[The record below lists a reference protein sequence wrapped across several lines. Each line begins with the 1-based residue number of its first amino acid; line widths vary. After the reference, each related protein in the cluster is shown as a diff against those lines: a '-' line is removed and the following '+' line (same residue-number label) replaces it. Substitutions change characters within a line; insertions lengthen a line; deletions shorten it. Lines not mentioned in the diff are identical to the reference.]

1 MTNPPEPN
9 AERAEATAASIRELL
24 ADRTVLVTGA
34 DGFVGSH
41 LTEALIDYGADVHV
55 LVRPTS
61 SGMLNN
67 LLGVREHIRVHRA
80 DITDKQSVLQVLK
93 ALGAAA
99 KREPVI
105 FHLAAQSHV
114 GESWNRPYET
124 MATNTIGTLNLLQS
138 IVDLGL
144 EIFKFDT
151 AGSSEEY
158 GNVNPELHH
167 HYRFGDDG
175 GLTLDAASPL
185 NPQSVYATSKLAAD
199 FLTRNYHAAYG
210 VPALVT
216 RMFNNYGPR
225 QNPRFVTGTIITQAL
240 TKSYVE
246 LGYLGAKRDFCF
258 VKDGVEGHI
267 HAALF
272 GQPGEVYVYGH
283 GQHLTIGDWY
293 ALIAQIGKEEGHWG
307 DVELRLNEPERGRLG
322 GSEVKE
328 LRVDYAKLGALT
340 EWAPRFSWQQGLRET
355 IAWYAEHRNRWL
367 GRVDW
372 R

>member
-1 MTNPPEPN
+1 M
-9 AERAEATAASIRELL
+9 L
-24 ADRTVLVTGA
+24 AGRTVLVTGA

-41 LTEALIDYGADVHV
+41 LTEALLGYGADVHV

-61 SGMLNN
+61 SGMLTN
-67 LLGVREHIRVHRA
+67 LADARDRVRIHRA
-80 DITDKQSVLQVLK
+80 DITDKQSVLQMLK
-93 ALGAAA
+93 VLGATA
-99 KREPVI
+99 KNAPVI
-105 FHLAAQSHV
+105 FHLAAQAHV
-114 GESWNRPYET
+114 GESWHRPYET
-124 MATNTIGTLNLLQS
+124 IAANTIGTLNLLQS

-158 GNVNPELHH
+158 GNVNPELRSS
-167 HYRFGDDG
+167 YRFGADG
-175 GLTLDAASPL
+175 GLLLDATSPL
-185 NPQSVYATSKLAAD
+185 NPQSVYATSKIAAD

-210 VPALVT
+210 LPALVT

-240 TKSYVE
+240 SRGWVE
-246 LGYLGAKRDFCF
+246 LGYLGGKRDFCF

-272 GQPGEVYVYGH
+272 GSPGEVYVYGH
-283 GQHLTIGDWY
+283 GAHTTIGEWY
-293 ALIAQIGKEEGHWG
+293 ERIVAIGRDEGHWG
-307 DVELRLNEPERGRLG
+307 NVELRLDDVSRGRLG
-322 GSEVKE
+322 SSEVQE
-328 LRVDYAKLGALT
+328 LRVDHGKLTALT
-340 EWAPRFSWQQGLRET
+340 GWAPRHSWDDGLRET
-355 IAWYAEHRNRWL
+355 IRWYADHRDRWI